1 MNEMIRRDGKLRQ
14 NIMRNENLRK
24 EIKGRGI
31 IWSASEVKERDE
43 DDKEEMRVINE
54 MIRRDHRLN
63 WKEKFFKKVKR
74 R

>member
-31 IWSASEVKERDE
+31 I
-43 DDKEEMRVINE
+43 
-54 MIRRDHRLN
+54 
-63 WKEKFFKKVKR
+63 
-74 R
+74 